1 VLIPVDITY
10 PKVALVEQEIPT
22 PRVEDV
28 PAAIRAE
35 MARLGAASKVRPGM
49 RVAVTAGSR
58 GINGIPVILATVVGE
73 LQRLGAEP
81 FLIPTMGSHGG
92 ATAEGQTAVLNSLG
106 ITEAAIGCPICSSMD
121 TAQIGETLE
130 GIPVLIDRLA
140 SQADGIVVVN
150 RIKAH
155 TEYTGPVESGWL
167 KMLTIGLGKHQGALM
182 AHRNAVLLTY
192 RVALV
197 SVAREI
203 IRRAKLLFGLGVI
216 ENAYDE
222 TAEVVAAWP
231 EDFEATERV
240 LLVRAKE
247 LMPRIP
253 FGKLDIL
260 IVDEMGKEISGSGM
274 DPNVIGRRMVFGE
287 PELASPVITR
297 IVVRDLSA
305 KTYGSGIGIG
315 LADFTTKRLVDK
327 LDHRPTYINCL
338 TAMTPEKARIPM
350 TGETDREAI
359 EWAFLTAGNAPP
371 PAARLVRIANTLHLD
386 RFYASEALRPEIE
399 ADGRLRVVGE
409 WQPLAFDDAGN
420 LLPERI
426 G

>member
-1 VLIPVDITY
+1 MLIPVDITY
-10 PKVALVEQEIPT
+10 PRIALVEQEIPT
-22 PRVEDV
+22 PRVADV

-35 MARLGAASKVRPGM
+35 MARLGVAAKVWPGM

-58 GINGIPVILATVVGE
+58 GINGIPVILRTVVGE
-73 LQRLGAEP
+73 LKRLGAEP
-81 FLIPTMGSHGG
+81 FLVPTMGSHGG
-92 ATAEGQTAVLNSLG
+92 ATAEGQLAVLHSLG
-106 ITEAAIGCPICSSMD
+106 ITEAAIGCSIYSSMD
-121 TAQIGETLE
+121 TAQIGETPE

-182 AHRNAVLLTY
+182 AHRNAVQLTY

-287 PELASPVITR
+287 PELTSPVITR

-350 TGETDREAI
+350 TGKTDREAI
-359 EWAFLTAGNAPP
+359 EWAFLTAGNVPP

-386 RFYASEALRPEIE
+386 RFYASEALRSEIA
-399 ADGRLRVVGE
+399 ADSRLRVVGG
-409 WQPLAFDDAGN
+409 WQPMAFDENGN
-420 LLPERI
+420 LLPDEI
-426 G
+426 